1 MVAHRKAV
9 LAGLV
14 PDLAVHVALL
24 FPGLVEGGDLLVD
37 EAAEAVAEGFV
48 VGVNR
53 VRSIMEFLDGLE
65 LI

>member
-1 MVAHRKAV
+1 
-9 LAGLV
+9 
-14 PDLAVHVALL
+14 
-24 FPGLVEGGDLLVD
+24 VEGGDFFVD

-53 VRSIMEFLDGLE
+53 VRSIMEFLDGLA